1 MGVMGGRFV
10 AVVAVALAF
19 AGCGGGGGAGGPQAV
34 PFTIAGSSPG
44 DGEIDANT
52 DAAIFVSFSRP
63 ANAATLTTGAV
74 RLRTLDGLVVD
85 GTVSATGVSPAV
97 VTFTPR
103 VPLTE
108 NVAYRVIVAGSIE
121 SAEGIPLGADRH
133 ICFITT
139 SPLPRVRS
147 DQVVDLG
154 DRLQVARFH
163 ARWQRL
169 AGGRVLIAGGFTS
182 PTAAT
187 DTLEIYEPATGTFR
201 LLAGRLSS
209 PRGEHAIATL
219 LDGHIL
225 VSGGAA
231 FPGGPPLATTDL
243 FDPASEAVVPGP
255 PMREA
260 RRWHACS
267 AFETGS
273 DAMVSGGF
281 GASGDPLDTIEVRRG
296 GAFVAFASR
305 LPEPTAQ
312 HVQILFDLDQV
323 YFSSGNFL
331 ARGAFLDGAGMVG
344 QTEGDIRF
352 RPAVAQVGSDRH
364 IIVGGDTRS
373 ATTVTFTGRT
383 SVLATDV
390 TFERRGAH
398 SLTLRGS
405 GARRFLVAG
414 GFNIATQGIPA
425 LATMEVMDYL
435 PVGAFGAPDMTFYRV
450 DTVKLPVPFAG
461 HVGFNDVDGSTV
473 LAGGV
478 GDGAGPHS
486 RRVVRILP
494 EESPPAVACGG

>member
-1 MGVMGGRFV
+1 MGAMGGRLV
-10 AVVAVALAF
+10 AVVAVALAIV
-19 AGCGGGGGAGGPQAV
+19 GCGGGGGGGGPQAA

-52 DAAIFVSFSRP
+52 ASAIFVSFSRP
-63 ANAATLTTGAV
+63 AKAATLTTGAV
-74 RLRTLDGLVVD
+74 RLRTMDGLAVD
-85 GTVSATGVSPAV
+85 GTVSASGVSPSL

-108 NVAYRVIVAGSIE
+108 NVAYRVIVSGAIQ
-121 SAEGIPLGADRH
+121 SAEGTPLGADRH

-139 SPLPRVRS
+139 SPVPRVRS

-187 DTLEIYEPATGTFR
+187 DTLEIYEPATRTFR
-201 LLAGRLSS
+201 LLAARLSS

-219 LDGHIL
+219 FDGHVLI
-225 VSGGAA
+225 SGGAA
-231 FPGGPPLATTDL
+231 FPGGPPLPTTDL
-243 FDPASEAVVPGP
+243 FDPSTEAVVPGP
-255 PMREA
+255 PMLEA
-260 RRWHACS
+260 RRWHACT
-267 AFETGS
+267 AYEGGP

-281 GASGDPLDTIEVRRG
+281 GVSGDPLDTIEVRRG
-296 GAFVAFASR
+296 GAFLPFASR

-312 HVQILFDLDQV
+312 HLQILFDFDQV

-331 ARGAFLDGAGMVG
+331 ARGAFLDGAAMAG

-352 RPAVAQVGSDRH
+352 RPAAAQVGADRH

-373 ATTVTFTGRT
+373 ATTVTFNGQT
-383 SVLATDV
+383 SLLATEV

-405 GARRFLVAG
+405 GGRRFLVAG
-414 GFNIATQGIPA
+414 GFNIAVQGIPA

-435 PVGAFGAPDMTFYRV
+435 PVGAFGTPDMIFYRV
-450 DTVKLPVPFAG
+450 ATVTLPVPFAG
-461 HVGFNDVDGSTV
+461 HVGFNDTDGSTI

-478 GDGAGPHS
+478 GDGVGPHS
-486 RRVVRILP
+486 RRVVRVLA